1 MAGDHTF
8 AEPADTVERRLID
21 LVPDLVAVCR
31 DGVLA
36 VVNRAGAVLLG
47 AAEPSDLT
55 GRPFLAMIDAPDRT
69 AAAGR
74 LAGSSGARAVR
85 LRRLDGSAV
94 NVSLLA
100 TALPDGAV
108 ALHARDLTHRMDA
121 AAALRDPTLAARVF
135 ETTLEGILVLD
146 ATRRVTAANPAA
158 SEITG
163 YRAADLMG
171 AMPPFL
177 AARIIGAETSRLL
190 WDTAA
195 ATGRWQGE
203 LWSVRKDERPFA
215 ARFGVSAV
223 PGGDGRPSQFV
234 VTFSDITRSK
244 TDEDR
249 IRRQAT
255 YDQLTNLPN
264 RSLFLDRLGQA
275 VHLADRSG
283 QMVGLMFIDLDGFKL
298 VNDTLGHHVGDM
310 LLQETGRRLL
320 LCVRAGDT
328 VARLGGDEFTVLM
341 PNLGNYRNAP
351 RVAQRILDSLRKPFD
366 LGGKEAF
373 VSGSIGITVF
383 PDDADSAE
391 TMLKNADAA
400 MYRAKEM
407 GKANYQFFT
416 SDMNDA
422 VAERLTIKNGLSKA
436 LERNELMLWFQ
447 PKLDLASGTVT
458 GVEGLLRWQAAEL
471 GMVSPAKF
479 IPVMEETGLI
489 GQVGEW
495 VLTAASRQYRAW
507 AKEGL
512 GHLRVAVNL
521 SVRQL
526 RQPGFVAMVER
537 VLAEAGIPADGIELE
552 ITESMIM
559 NDTEHAI
566 ATLKRLSAMG
576 IKLAMDDFGTGY
588 SSLSYLK
595 RFPVD
600 SIKIDRSFISNIA
613 TDTDDHEIIRT
624 IITMGHSL
632 RRRIVA
638 EGVET
643 REQAAILKRLGCDE
657 IQGYLLS
664 PPVPAQEI
672 KTMIKGPLAHS
683 IL

>member
-1 MAGDHTF
+1 MAGDSAF
-8 AEPADTVERRLID
+8 AEPTETVERTLIE
-21 LVPDLVAVCR
+21 LCPDLVAVCR
-31 DGVLA
+31 EGMLA
-36 VVNRAGAVLLG
+36 FINRAGANLLG
-47 AAEPSDLT
+47 APGPTALESP
-55 GRPFLAMIDAPDRT
+55 PFLALIDAPDR
-69 AAAGR
+69 AAAAELLARGDGICVIR
-74 LAGSSGARAVR
+74 L
-85 LRRLDGSAV
+85 LRLDGIPVSV
-94 NVSLLA
+94 NLRAARLS
-100 TALPDGAV
+100 DGAV
-108 ALHARDLTHRMDA
+108 ALHARDLTDQSEA
-121 AAALRDPTLAARVF
+121 AAVLRDLRLAEQVF
-135 ETTLEGILVLD
+135 ETSLEGIMVLD
-146 ATRRVTAANPAA
+146 AGLLVTAVNPAA

-163 YRAADLMG
+163 YAADDMLG
-171 AMPPFL
+171 TTPPFL
-177 AARIIGAETSRLL
+177 DETTMGAESYRQL
-190 WDTAA
+190 WNTAA
-195 ATGRWQGE
+195 ETGRWQGE
-203 LWSVRKDERPFA
+203 VWSVRKDEQPFA

-223 PGGDGRPSQFV
+223 MGIDGRPAQYV

-275 VHLADRSG
+275 VHLAERSR

-341 PNLGNYRNAP
+341 PNLGNYQNAP

-366 LGGKEAF
+366 LSGKEAF
-373 VSGSIGITVF
+373 VSCSIGITVF
-383 PDDADSAE
+383 PDDADSAD

-458 GVEGLLRWQAAEL
+458 GVEALLRWQAAEL

-495 VLTAASRQYRAW
+495 VLNAACRQYRDW
-507 AKEGL
+507 AREGL

-526 RQPGFVAMVER
+526 RQPGFVAMVEGMI
-537 VLAEAGIPADGIELE
+537 ADAGIPADAIELE

-559 NDTEHAI
+559 NDTEHAV
-566 ATLKRLSAMG
+566 ATLKQLSAMG
-576 IKLAMDDFGTGY
+576 VKLAMDDFGTGY

-600 SIKIDRSFISNIA
+600 SIKIDGSFIRDIA

-643 REQAAILKRLGCDE
+643 REQAVILKRLGCDE

-664 PPVPAQEI
+664 PPVPASQI
-672 KTMIKGPLAHS
+672 KATLGRPLPFPS
-683 IL
+683 P